1 MKTCFTIGIA
11 ALVLLSIIA
20 SATSQGTSPSPAPD
34 NSTTCSEECHDYAE
48 CYNNYCTCIY
58 GFTGNGTYCEAIP
71 CYNNPCDENAYCLDQ
86 GNGSSTCN
94 CQYGYTGNGTVCTSL
109 CSEDC
114 GRNAYCTRNYTS
126 YYGNEYVCQCNYGY
140 TGDPTDYCYDIDEC
154 DYVNCTEYATC
165 YNTNGSYVC
174 ECDPGFTGYGG
185 YYCYGKHHYVYF
197 EVSSCTK

>member
-94 CQYGYTGNGTVCTSL
+94 CQYGYTGNGTVCT
-109 CSEDC
+109 CK
-114 GRNAYCTRNYTS
+114 A
-126 YYGNEYVCQCNYGY
+126 VCQ
-140 TGDPTDYCYDIDEC
+140 
-154 DYVNCTEYATC
+154 
-165 YNTNGSYVC
+165 
-174 ECDPGFTGYGG
+174 
-185 YYCYGKHHYVYF
+185 
-197 EVSSCTK
+197 